1 MELPFGTPLM
11 KQLKFLSLFSLI
23 MTYAAA
29 GSASDSFRTDI
40 NPALR
45 YYQGYLVAPD
55 LRQEDRDYLLNRE
68 WRGQKLPERFAEL
81 V

>member
-29 GSASDSFRTDI
+29 GSASDTADA
-40 NPALR
+40 P
-45 YYQGYLVAPD
+45 QYLGDNLAAVHAVGVLKD
-55 LRQEDRDYLLNRE
+55 TSRD
-68 WRGQKLPERFAEL
+68 A
-81 V
+81 